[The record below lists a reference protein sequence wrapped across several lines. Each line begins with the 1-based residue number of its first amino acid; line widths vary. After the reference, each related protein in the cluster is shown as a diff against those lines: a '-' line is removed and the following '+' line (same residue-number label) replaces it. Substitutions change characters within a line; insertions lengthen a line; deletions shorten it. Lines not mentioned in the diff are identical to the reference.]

1 MSIDLLFSIG
11 QPLVI
16 ILILL
21 AFFKIRFEIKSL
33 NLILK
38 AIALGAV
45 SSVLIIAF
53 DFVAQTL
60 GYDMLKNLK
69 RSGFYSFAIIGF
81 GSELGKFIFLRY
93 YFLKRKSFKGS
104 LDGIIYSIF
113 ISLGFALV
121 ALPLFTIGVFSRP
134 TGPQFLFSYTIASI
148 AFAVV
153 MGFFTGLGKQR
164 RNRLV
169 DSLTAIGAA
178 SFFHGFYYFINL
190 TTDQTIFIFYSI
202 GMLLISLLLVIK
214 SINMKG
220 EDSAP
225 MP

>member
-1 MSIDLLFSIG
+1 MRIDLIYSIG
-11 QPLVI
+11 QPLLVVI
-16 ILILL
+16 VLMTFLK
-21 AFFKIRFEIKSL
+21 FRFEIKSW

-45 SSVLIIAF
+45 SSLLIIAF
-53 DFVAQTL
+53 DFVAQSL

-69 RSGFYSFAIIGF
+69 RSGFYSFVIIGF

-104 LDGIIYSIF
+104 LDGIIYAIF

-121 ALPLFTIGVFSRP
+121 TLPLYTLGVFSRP
-134 TGPQFLFSYTIASI
+134 TGMQFLFSYTIASI

-153 MGFFTGLGKQR
+153 LGFFTGLGKHR

-169 DSLTAIGAA
+169 DSLTALGAA

-190 TTDQTIFIFYSI
+190 TTDQTIFIFYGI
-202 GMLLISLLLVIK
+202 GLIMISLLLVIK
-214 SINMKG
+214 SINMKD
-220 EDSAP
+220 EEAAP
-225 MP
+225 RP